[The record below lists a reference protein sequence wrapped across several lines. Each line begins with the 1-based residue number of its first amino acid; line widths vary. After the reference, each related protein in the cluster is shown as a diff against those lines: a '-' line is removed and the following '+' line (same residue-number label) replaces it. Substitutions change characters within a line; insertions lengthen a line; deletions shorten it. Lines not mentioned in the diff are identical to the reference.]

1 MMKMS
6 RWHPL
11 MISFLQ
17 LRNLMKPLL
26 TRSVTHYL
34 INLIII
40 AAGEIVVSPSAA
52 LKEMIENSIDA
63 GST

>member
-1 MMKMS
+1 MLSTEELPSIKK
-6 RWHPL
+6 L
-11 MISFLQ
+11 DDA
-17 LRNLMKPLL
+17 
-26 TRSVTHYL
+26 T
-34 INLIII
+34 INKI